1 MFYLS
6 VFICFQESTSFFLLE
21 IQTNDCGRESSFSL
35 FSLILLVAGFLLA
48 VALLITS
55 SDVYLKRS
63 ITAILTLVIWVWWTC
78 SWIWYTPRH
87 LNCDV
92 FIKAVEAQKQFF
104 RLWEQLVCWNR
115 FIPALCR
122 LEEGAAVLQRKAV
135 MLKIHWN
142 NGGGRV

>member
-6 VFICFQESTSFFLLE
+6 VFICLQESTSFFLLE

-48 VALLITS
+48 VALLNH
-55 SDVYLKRS
+55 LKWCVLKKKYHCNS
-63 ITAILTLVIWVWWTC
+63 YTCNLGLVNLLMDLIQ
-78 SWIWYTPRH
+78 TPAH

-104 RLWEQLVCWNR
+104 R
-115 FIPALCR
+115 PARRGC
-122 LEEGAAVLQRKAV
+122 GSS
-135 MLKIHWN
+135 
-142 NGGGRV
+142 